1 MSAQTWREVGDGP
14 LSRAAAAV
22 YTVLVVG
29 SLLILTTLPGLVPA
43 LLLGRDASNLP
54 LVALCLLPVGP
65 AVSAA
70 LYALHHQRPD
80 LTDLRP
86 AARFR
91 QGYRANLAQVLRIWV
106 PSLLWL
112 TVIAVNLTHLSVAG
126 VPTGWAVPLL
136 VIGVAVTL
144 VGGNALVIASL
155 FTFRTRDVLRLALYF
170 LVRTPAVT
178 IGTVLLLAAAAA
190 LTVLVSEALP
200 VLLAGPFVLAYLR
213 VATPMTDLVRK
224 DFTG

>member
-1 MSAQTWREVGDGP
+1 VSAQTWREVGDGP

-29 SLLILTTLPGLVPA
+29 FLLLLTTLPGLVPV

-54 LVALCLLPVGP
+54 LVALCLVPVGP

-91 QGYRANLAQVLRIWV
+91 QGYRANVAQVLRIWV
-106 PSLLWL
+106 PLLLWL
-112 TVIAVNLTHLSVAG
+112 TVIAVNLAHLPVAG

-136 VIGVAVTL
+136 AIGGALTL
-144 VGGNALVIASL
+144 AGGNALVIASL

-170 LVRTPAVT
+170 LVRTPTVT
-178 IGTVLLLAAAAA
+178 VGTALLLAAAGA

-224 DFTG
+224 DFTR

>member
-1 MSAQTWREVGDGP
+1 MSAQPWREFGDGP
-14 LSRAAAAV
+14 LSRAAASV

-29 SLLILTTLPGLVPA
+29 LLLALVTLPGLVPL

-65 AVSAA
+65 GVSAA

-91 QGYRANLAQVLRIWV
+91 QGYRANLPQVLRIWV
-106 PSLLWL
+106 PLLVWL
-112 TVIAVNLTHLSVAG
+112 TVLAVNLTHLSAAG
-126 VPTGWAVPLL
+126 VPAGWAVPLVGLGVLL
-136 VIGVAVTL
+136 VL

-155 FTFRTRDVLRLALYF
+155 FTFRTRDVLRLAVHF
-170 LVRTPAVT
+170 LIRTPGVT
-178 IGTVLLLAAAAA
+178 VGNLLLLAAATA
-190 LTVLVSEALP
+190 LTVLVSEALLA
-200 VLLAGPFVLAYLR
+200 LLAVLFVLAYLR
-213 VATPMTDLVRK
+213 VATPMTDIVRK

>member
-14 LSRAAAAV
+14 LSRAAAVV
-22 YTVLVVG
+22 YTVLAVG
-29 SLLILTTLPGLVPA
+29 FLLVLTTLPGLVPV

-54 LVALCLLPVGP
+54 LVALCLVPVGP

-91 QGYRANLAQVLRIWV
+91 QGYRANVAQVLRIWV
-106 PSLLWL
+106 PLLLWL
-112 TVIAVNLTHLSVAG
+112 TVIAVNLAHLSVAG
-126 VPTGWAVPLL
+126 VPTGWVVPLL
-136 VIGVAVTL
+136 AIGVALTL
-144 VGGNALVIASL
+144 AGGNALVIASL

-170 LVRTPAVT
+170 LVRTPTVT
-178 IGTVLLLAAAAA
+178 VGTALLLAAAGA

-213 VATPMTDLVRK
+213 VAAPMTDLVRK
-224 DFTG
+224 DFTR

>member
-29 SLLILTTLPGLVPA
+29 FLLLLTTLPGLVPV

-54 LVALCLLPVGP
+54 LVALCLVPVGP

-91 QGYRANLAQVLRIWV
+91 QGYRANVAQVLRIWV
-106 PSLLWL
+106 PLLLWL
-112 TVIAVNLTHLSVAG
+112 TVIAVNLAHLPVAG

-136 VIGVAVTL
+136 AIGGALTL
-144 VGGNALVIASL
+144 AGGNALVIASL

-170 LVRTPAVT
+170 LVRTPTVT
-178 IGTVLLLAAAAA
+178 VGTALLLAAAGA

-224 DFTG
+224 DFTR

>member
-1 MSAQTWREVGDGP
+1 MSAPTWREVGDGP

-29 SLLILTTLPGLVPA
+29 FLLILTTLPGLVPV

-106 PSLLWL
+106 PLLLWL

-126 VPTGWAVPLL
+126 VPAGWAVPLFAIGL
-136 VIGVAVTL
+136 VATL

-178 IGTVLLLAAAAA
+178 IGTVLLLAAAGA

-200 VLLAGPFVLAYLR
+200 VLLAGPFALAYLR
-213 VATPMTDLVRK
+213 IATPMTDLVRK

>member
-1 MSAQTWREVGDGP
+1 MSASTWREVGDGP

-29 SLLILTTLPGLVPA
+29 FLLVLTTLPGLVPV

-54 LVALCLLPVGP
+54 LVALCLVPVGP

-106 PSLLWL
+106 PLLLWL
-112 TVIAVNLTHLSVAG
+112 TVIAVNLAHLSVAG

-136 VIGVAVTL
+136 AIGVAVTL
-144 VGGNALVIASL
+144 AGGNALVIASL

-170 LVRTPAVT
+170 LVRTPTVT
-178 IGTVLLLAAAAA
+178 VGTALLLAAAGA

-224 DFTG
+224 DFTR